1 MENGF
6 FFQVRSLNVSQ
17 EEHVRRRAELYTWCE
32 LSMELSSVAVVT
44 SICYSFVTS
53 VLNFTSLPSVFSLVL
68 MEQGLL

>member
-6 FFQVRSLNVSQ
+6 LFQVRSLNVSQ
-17 EEHVRRRAELYTWCE
+17 QEHVRRRAEPYTCCE
-32 LSMELSSVAVVT
+32 LSMELGSVAVGT

-53 VLNFTSLPSVFSLVL
+53 VLNFTSLPSVLPLVL